1 MEEINISHE
10 QIYSFGY
17 VRCNVPDEIM
27 KTTRHLINDMVN
39 NDFKTSLPYNT
50 HLAGAIR
57 KEFIL
62 TGITPLLNKFFSK
75 VIPEY
80 WKLQNIPENTNDKYV
95 INTSNLNEPDVW
107 VNFQERYEFNP
118 IHNHS
123 GALSFVYW
131 VNIPYDLRKEQQR
144 LTTSTSS
151 LKNPLFSFV
160 YTTAEGSITGHD
172 INVDKTYESQ
182 MIIFPSW
189 LLHQVTPFYTS
200 DDYRISVA
208 GNLVLDNNG

>member
-1 MEEINISHE
+1 M
-10 QIYSFGY
+10 YSLGY

-27 KTTRHLINDMVN
+27 KNTRYLIDDMVN

-50 HLAGAIR
+50 HLAGAIK

-62 TGITPLLNKFFSK
+62 AGITPLLNKFFSK

-80 WKLQNIPENTNDKYV
+80 WKLQNIPEKSNEKYV
-95 INTSNLNEPDVW
+95 INTSNINEPDVW

-118 IHNHS
+118 IHKHS
-123 GALSFVYW
+123 GELSFVYW
-131 VNIPYDLRKEQQR
+131 VNIPYDLKKEQQR
-144 LTTSTSS
+144 LTASTSN
-151 LKNPLFSFV
+151 LKNPVFSFV
-160 YTTAEGSITGHD
+160 FTTPEGSIAGYD
-172 INVDKTYESQ
+172 LNVDKTYEGQ
-182 MIIFPSW
+182 MIIFPAW

-200 DDYRISVA
+200 DNYRISVA